1 MVIKSKRFVLSLL
14 TEADATYRYL
24 SWFDDSKAK
33 EFISYKSSSLD
44 ELKNYI
50 KAKNNDPAAILLGI
64 FTDGEHIG
72 NIKYEPIDLVN
83 KTATMGILLG
93 EAQWRGKGVAAE
105 VISISADYLA
115 KHFHTETIILGVDKG
130 NTPAISAYKKLGF
143 EISEQTD
150 HGLFMKKSLL

>member
-83 KTATMGILLG
+83 K
-93 EAQWRGKGVAAE
+93 
-105 VISISADYLA
+105 
-115 KHFHTETIILGVDKG
+115 
-130 NTPAISAYKKLGF
+130 
-143 EISEQTD
+143 
-150 HGLFMKKSLL
+150 

>member
-1 MVIKSKRFVLSLL
+1 MQIKSKRFVLSLL

-50 KAKNNDPAAILLGI
+50 KTKNNDPAAILLGI
-64 FTDGEHIG
+64 FTDGVHIG

-115 KHFHTETIILGVDKG
+115 KHFHIETIILGVDKG

>member
-1 MVIKSKRFVLSLL
+1 MQIKSKRFILKLL
-14 TEADATYRYL
+14 TEAHSSHRYL
-24 SWFDDSKAK
+24 SWFEDSKAK
-33 EFISYKSSSLD
+33 EFISYTSSSLD
-44 ELKNYI
+44 ELKDYI
-50 KAKNNDPAAILLGI
+50 KTKNADPASLLLGI
-64 FTDGEHIG
+64 FADGEHIG

-105 VISISADYLA
+105 VIPASADYLA
-115 KHFHTETIILGVDKG
+115 KNFHIETIILGVNKG
-130 NTPAISAYKKLGF
+130 NIPAVSAYNKLGF

>member
-1 MVIKSKRFVLSLL
+1 MLKLL
-14 TEADATYRYL
+14 TEAHASHRYL
-24 SWFDDSKAK
+24 SWFEDSKAK
-33 EFISYKSSSLD
+33 EFISYTTSSLD
-44 ELKNYI
+44 ELKDYI
-50 KAKNNDPAAILLGI
+50 KTKNANPASLLLGI
-64 FTDGEHIG
+64 FADGEHIG

-105 VISISADYLA
+105 VIPASADYLA
-115 KHFHTETIILGVDKG
+115 KNFHIETIILGVDKG
-130 NTPAISAYKKLGF
+130 NTPAVSAYNKLGF